1 MRRALPLLAA
11 LSVACS
17 PSTPPPPTV
26 QVSCVPEASPL
37 RQRCTVTLR
46 DRRAG
51 LPIERATVTLA
62 ADMPA
67 MPLAHSVR
75 PAAATAGTAPGTY
88 HGTLELEMTG
98 RWVITVRI
106 AGSVYDQVTHT
117 IDVEHR

>member
-17 PSTPPPPTV
+17 PSAPPPPTV

-37 RQRCTVTLR
+37 RQRCTVTII
-46 DRRAG
+46 DRRTGRPVNGA
-51 LPIERATVTLA
+51 AVTLA
-62 ADMPA
+62 ADMPS

-75 PAAATAGTAPGTY
+75 PVTATPGAGAGTYDGA
-88 HGTLELEMTG
+88 LELEMTG

-106 AGSVYDQVTHT
+106 AGPVYDQVTHT
-117 IDVEHR
+117 IDVERR

>member
-17 PSTPPPPTV
+17 PSAPPSPSV

-37 RQRCTVTLR
+37 RQRCAVTIT
-46 DRRAG
+46 DRRTG
-51 LPIERATVTLA
+51 QPVNGATVTLA
-62 ADMPA
+62 ADMPS

-88 HGTLELEMTG
+88 HGTLELEMAG
-98 RWVITVRI
+98 RWVVTVRI
-106 AGSVYDQVTHT
+106 AGPVYDQVTQT
-117 IDVEHR
+117 IDVGHR